1 MSLLSVRIHILSNV
15 QRHLLL
21 LIRRGISLLFCKN
34 FLALLRNVAKKTRTQ
49 VYKGSPQSGRCER
62 VPFDLGSNKFLSK
75 AKEGF
80 LKACKMARSP
90 NKMGVETE
98 SSEILMKFLLLTGL
112 AEIYRDTLEDISS
125 DSRDA
130 QRVAIDNEVLIV
142 QACNSFD
149 GNFVELWEN
158 RM

>member
-1 MSLLSVRIHILSNV
+1 
-15 QRHLLL
+15 
-21 LIRRGISLLFCKN
+21 
-34 FLALLRNVAKKTRTQ
+34 
-49 VYKGSPQSGRCER
+49 
-62 VPFDLGSNKFLSK
+62 
-75 AKEGF
+75 
-80 LKACKMARSP
+80 MARSP